1 MDCFNLLILAA
12 WIGFSW
18 LPGIFSGVVATSA
31 NQTPLAPAWTLV
43 WSDEFNQRD
52 GSAPRSSTWAYDTGG
67 NGWGNHELQY
77 YTDRSPNNVVIH
89 NGRLTIRALKE
100 THTGPD
106 GVTRQFTS
114 ARLHTLGR
122 FALAYGRFEARI
134 RIPHGKGLWPAFWML
149 GNNIKEVG
157 WPTCGEIDILENIGS
172 EPSTIHG
179 TLHGPGYSHGSG
191 IGASYTLVRNQR
203 FADAFHV
210 FAAEWEPGAVRFYA
224 DDALYKT
231 TTPANLPPGTTWV
244 FDHPFFLI
252 LNVAV
257 GGDWPGNPDSATVF
271 PQLMEVDYVRIYQR
285 RTQ

>member
-1 MDCFNLLILAA
+1 M
-12 WIGFSW
+12 
-18 LPGIFSGVVATSA
+18 
-31 NQTPLAPAWTLV
+31 

-52 GSAPRSSTWAYDTGG
+52 GSAPRSSNWAYDTGG

-89 NGRLTIRALKE
+89 NGRLTIRALEE
-100 THTGPD
+100 THTGP
-106 GVTRQFTS
+106 R
-114 ARLHTLGR
+114 
-122 FALAYGRFEARI
+122 
-134 RIPHGKGLWPAFWML
+134 GKGLWPAFWML

-157 WPTCGEIDILENIGS
+157 WPACGEIDLLENIGG

-179 TLHGPGYSHGSG
+179 TLHGPGYSAGSG
-191 IGASYTLVRNQR
+191 IGASYTLGKKQR

-210 FAAEWEPGAVRFYA
+210 FAAEWEPGAIRFYV

-244 FDHPFFLI
+244 FDHPFFVI

-257 GGDWPGNPDSATVF
+257 GGDWPGNPDSSTVF
-271 PQLMEVDYVRIYQR
+271 PQRMEVDYVRIYQR
-285 RTQ
+285 RTR